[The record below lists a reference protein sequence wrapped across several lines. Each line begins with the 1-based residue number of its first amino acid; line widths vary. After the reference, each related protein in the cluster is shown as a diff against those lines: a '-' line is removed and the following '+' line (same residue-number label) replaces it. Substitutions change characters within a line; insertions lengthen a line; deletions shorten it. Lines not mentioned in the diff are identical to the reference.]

1 MSRRGKISHLE
12 PQKDSAQEREI
23 HLTPAVIRGRPY
35 RNLPSLLEQWL
46 FKPLCQSLAMVY
58 DGTLTRLATALFGNA
73 TWPDH
78 KNCSAP
84 ARGWNPATNLR
95 PVQTVTG
102 TPNSGPF
109 GYHQSCWPDWS
120 ESDRSK
126 LRPNPQLDIRG
137 SWMHVHAGDIYIYI
151 WSNADRLLPFASEK
165 KTGTLLE
172 CSYL

>member
-12 PQKDSAQEREI
+12 PQKDSATL
-23 HLTPAVIRGRPY
+23 HLPSIRGRPY

-84 ARGWNPATNLR
+84 ARG
-95 PVQTVTG
+95 
-102 TPNSGPF
+102 
-109 GYHQSCWPDWS
+109 
-120 ESDRSK
+120 
-126 LRPNPQLDIRG
+126 
-137 SWMHVHAGDIYIYI
+137 
-151 WSNADRLLPFASEK
+151 
-165 KTGTLLE
+165 
-172 CSYL
+172 